1 MSRPKKWVNPVE
13 SRIKNGSKKKEFTPS
28 KDALDAFPFPVERDS
43 PLGSQDSTKQLGE
56 VAATADNLTD
66 GYDFSLIDNPMESP
80 EVEQISV
87 EGAGPVGAQAS
98 SEQVSTGPIETSTDG
113 FDFSPIDNPE
123 EDPNVGLFT
132 VKSANQ
138 VIMEARNKPVP
149 KFLFGQLWHE
159 GENCI
164 LFSDTNTG
172 KSVLAVQIA
181 DAISSGRRDTLGL
194 AMDAPAQKVA
204 YFDFELSDVQFRKRY
219 SDVNGNDYQFSP
231 NLLRVEINPDADC
244 PNGYSF
250 EDYLKMSLEKFVND
264 YGVKI
269 IIIDNITFFG
279 NDLEKGSE
287 ALHLM
292 KWLKG
297 LKDKYGLSI
306 LILAHTPKRDQS
318 KPYTLNDLAGSRKQS
333 IAADSVFAIGVS
345 AKDPK
350 VRYIKELKQRDE
362 EYKYLAD
369 NVILCEI
376 EKPNNF
382 LQFTF
387 RGYGCERDHLTATQ
401 KDEEV
406 RRAKELQAQGKTQ
419 REIAAQMGVSLG
431 KVNNLLKP

>member
-1 MSRPKKWVNPVE
+1 MSRPKKWTYPFE
-13 SRIKNGSKKKEFTPS
+13 STKKAFTPP
-28 KDALDAFPFPVERDS
+28 KEALGEYPFPVKRDD
-43 PLGSQDSTKQLGE
+43 LVDGHDSTKQLGE

-66 GYDFSLIDNPMESP
+66 GNDFSLIDNPVESP
-80 EVEQISV
+80 DVKQISV
-87 EGAGPVGAQAS
+87 EEAGPVGAQDS
-98 SEQVSTGPIETSTDG
+98 SRQVSTGSNEASASGP
-113 FDFSPIDNPE
+113 DFSLIDNPE

-181 DAISSGRRDTLGL
+181 DAISSGRRDTVGL

-204 YFDFELSDVQFRKRY
+204 YLDFELSDVQFRKRY

-244 PNGYSF
+244 PDGYSF
-250 EDYLKMSLEKFVND
+250 EDYLKMSLEKLVND

-269 IIIDNITFFG
+269 VIIDNITFFG

-287 ALHLM
+287 ALPLM

-297 LKDKYGLSI
+297 LKSKYGLSI
-306 LILAHTPKRDQS
+306 LVLAHTPKRDQS

-333 IAADSVFAIGVS
+333 IVADSVFAIGVS

-350 VRYIKELKQRDE
+350 IRYIKELKQRDE

-376 EKPNNF
+376 EKPSNF
-382 LQFTF
+382 LQFSF

-401 KDEEV
+401 RDEEV
-406 RRAKELQAQGKTQ
+406 RRAKELKAQGKTQ